1 MFYLA
6 NYIKLRRAVILFGL
20 ICCCCLS
27 ASAQYFSLD
36 GNRKRAKI
44 PFKLVRNMV
53 VIQLNI
59 NNKGPYNFVLDTGV
73 GLMLITDPSLAD
85 SIGLVTKRTLKV
97 SGFGEGDD
105 FEAYITPPL
114 KIDIPGLVSNNV
126 AAAIFKKDQ
135 FNLSNYAG
143 MSIHGLMGYEF
154 FSKLAVKITF
164 SDSLINVSRPKDMR
178 YFRNSTKI
186 PLSIEEQKPYLT
198 TKVIYA
204 DGTEKE
210 NKLIVDLG
218 AGHFISIENTA
229 NKIAHQK
236 TFITANLGMGI
247 KGVISG
253 SLSRVKEVDLGKY
266 KIKNVITAFPDEDT
280 TRKLV
285 IPRDGNLGIGLL
297 KKFNIIF
304 DYPNGMLY
312 LKPWDSFKTRD
323 EHDMSGLGYFSSGPN
338 LDHVIIY
345 KVEPGSAGDEAGLQ
359 KDDEIISINFKP
371 AGDMPLEQIDNL
383 FKSWDGR
390 GFALVIFRDGK
401 YYNLLLTLKRRI

>member
-27 ASAQYFSLD
+27 ASAQYFILD

-143 MSIHGLMGYEF
+143 MPIHGLMGYEF
-154 FSKLAVKITF
+154 FNKLAVKITF

-229 NKIAHQK
+229 NKTAYQK

-323 EHDMSGLGYFSSGPN
+323 EHDMSGLGYFSSGPD

-383 FKSWDGR
+383 FKSSDGR